1 MVLSIGLDVGSTTAK
16 LVVMEGPKI
25 VHEHYVRH
33 YSDIKNAVLSLLEQV
48 IGLFPGERAALS
60 VSGSSGLSLSRLADV
75 PFVQEV
81 VACTKA
87 IGELLP
93 SCDTAI
99 ELGGEDAKIIYLTGG
114 VEQRMNNACAGG
126 TGAFIDQMAALL
138 QTDPSGLDELA
149 KSHTR
154 IYPIASRCGVFAKSD
169 VQPLLNEGA
178 RREDVAASIFQSIV
192 NQTIAGLACGRKIRG
207 KVAFLGGPLTYLSQ
221 LRARF
226 AETLEL
232 AEEDIL
238 FPERSQYFV
247 AIGSALS
254 AGDDAVL
261 PLAEWRER
269 IAAVDFTSERSE
281 GGDLPRLFESAGD
294 LEEFRARHG
303 KAAAKRGELSS
314 YRGRCYLGID
324 AGSTTT
330 KLVLTGEQDEILY
343 TYYGSNQGNPLKSV
357 SDALK
362 DIYRLLPEGCSI
374 AGAYATGYG
383 EGLIKAALRTDGGE
397 VETVAHYKAAAKFMP
412 EVDFI
417 LDIGGQDMKCIKIR
431 GGVIDSL
438 MLNEACSAG
447 CGSFLESFASALG
460 LGVAEFAQAALQA
473 EKPVNLGSRCT
484 VFMNSKV
491 KQAQK
496 EGASLAELSAGLAYS
511 VIKNALQKVI
521 KIRRFDELGKHII
534 VQGGTFYNEAVLRA
548 FEQLTGRTVIRPDIA
563 GVMGAYGCALLAR
576 EHAPVSGASRLLGPE
591 ELESFTFEVTQGRCG
606 RCGNN
611 CPLTISRFPDRSFHV
626 TGNRCERGAGG
637 KREKNTLPNLMEYK
651 YNRFFD
657 YQPLEEAEAVRGSV
671 GIPRAMNL
679 FENYPFWH
687 AFFTALRYKV
697 VLSPKSD
704 KKLFES
710 GMDTIPSEAVC
721 YPAKMVHGHVQS
733 LLGMGVDFIFY
744 PAVVYEK
751 KEDETADNHFN
762 CPVVASYPEV
772 IRNNMDGLK
781 EKDIPLV
788 SPFLNFDD
796 VSALTKGLARAFPE
810 IPREEIASAVKA
822 GLAEAEAAKNDLRR
836 KGEEALSL
844 LRETGGKGI
853 LLCGHP
859 YHADPEINHGIAE
872 LITGMG
878 LAVLTEDSVCHL
890 AKGESDINIVN
901 QWTYH
906 ARIYRA
912 ARLATER
919 PDLELVQLTS
929 FGCGI
934 DAITGDAV
942 QDILERSGKVYTMI
956 KIDEISNLGAARIR
970 LRSLLAAMR
979 ERDKRETTP
988 PPPAR
993 VEEKRTTFTKDMK
1006 SAYTILAP
1014 QMSPIHFELLERVFQ
1029 DFGYRFKVLEKSGP
1043 ETTEEGLKY
1052 VNNDACYPAIVTI
1065 GQILSALQS
1074 GDYDPDRTAVVMSQT
1089 GGGCRATNYIS
1100 LLRKAL
1106 KDAGLGQIP
1115 VLSLNASGLES
1126 QPGFKIGFK
1135 MINRMFAAACYGD
1148 LLMRL
1153 VNHYRPYESV
1163 PGSAEAL
1170 FRWGMERCKNSLSS
1184 FSVREYKRLCREIA
1198 AEFGQ
1203 LPVTGAVK
1211 PRVGIVGE
1219 ILIKFHPDANNRI
1232 IELIESE
1239 GGEAVMPDFMDFI
1252 FYCIYNPIYRAEQ
1265 FGKSRKLGVINPMLI
1280 SYLELY
1286 RKPVTAALETLGLAH
1301 RDKNIYRLAEKAERL
1316 VSVGNQMGEGWFLT
1330 AEMMDLL
1337 DHGTPNIVCIQP
1349 FACLPN
1355 HITGRGTIKGLK
1367 ELYPAANIA
1376 AIDYDAGVSVV
1387 NQTNRIKLM
1396 MSIARDLGA
1405 VQEHQPPSSG
1415 PQGGRGA
1422 GESGGL
1428 TGKKESAVDTAKP
1441 AVSAFRMN

>member
-1 MVLSIGLDVGSTTAK
+1 MQLRIGLDVGSTTAK
-16 LVVMEGPKI
+16 LVVMEHHSV

-33 YSDIKNAVLSLLEQV
+33 YSDIKKAVLILLDNV
-48 IGLFPGERAALS
+48 IALFPGQKAALS
-60 VSGSSGLSLSRLADV
+60 VSGSSGLSLSRLGGI

-81 VACTKA
+81 IACTKA

-114 VEQRMNNACAGG
+114 IEQRMNNACAGG

-138 QTDPSGLDELA
+138 QTDPGGLDELA
-149 KSHTR
+149 SKHTR

-207 KVAFLGGPLTYLSQ
+207 RVAFLGGPLTYLSQ

-232 AEEDIL
+232 GGEDIL

-254 AGDDAVL
+254 TDDASAL
-261 PLAEWRER
+261 PLTEWRER
-269 IAAVDFTSERSE
+269 IGAVDFAAERSE
-281 GGDLPRLFESAGD
+281 DGDLPPLFRNADELAAFRLRHKEASAD
-294 LEEFRARHG
+294 RSPLA
-303 KAAAKRGELSS
+303 S
-314 YRGRCYLGID
+314 YRGPCYLGID

-330 KLVLTGEQDEILY
+330 KLVLTGSGDEILH
-343 TYYGSNQGNPLKSV
+343 TYYGSNKGNPLQSV
-357 SDALK
+357 TDALK
-362 DIYRLLPEGCSI
+362 EIYGMLPEGCHI

-417 LDIGGQDMKCIKIR
+417 LDIGGQDMKCIRIR
-431 GGVIDSL
+431 DGVIDSL

-447 CGSFLESFASALG
+447 CGSFLESFAAALG
-460 LGVAEFAQAALQA
+460 LGIAEFAEAALQA
-473 EKPVNLGSRCT
+473 EQPVNLGSRCT

-496 EGASLAELSAGLAYS
+496 EGASLSDLSAGLAYS

-548 FEQLTGRTVIRPDIA
+548 FEQLTGRTVVRPDIA
-563 GVMGAYGCALLAR
+563 GVMGAYGCALLAK
-576 EHAPVSGASRLLGPE
+576 ENAPAGAFSRLLGPE
-591 ELESFTFEVTQGRCG
+591 ELEGFTYEVTQGRCG

-637 KREKNTLPNLMEYK
+637 RREKNTLPNLMQYK
-651 YNRFFD
+651 YDRFFR
-657 YQPLEEAEAVRGSV
+657 YEPLQGAGAERGTV

-679 FENYPFWH
+679 FENFPFWQ
-687 AFFTALRYKV
+687 AFFRSLRYKV

-721 YPAKMVHGHVQS
+721 YPAKMAHGHVQS
-733 LLGMGVDFIFY
+733 LLEQGVDFIFY

-751 KEDETADNHFN
+751 KEDLAAHNHYN

-781 EKDIPLV
+781 EKGIPLV
-788 SPFLNFDD
+788 SPFLTFDD
-796 VSALTKGLARAFPE
+796 IPALTRGLAKTFPD
-810 IPREEIASAVKA
+810 IPKDEIAAAVKA
-822 GLAEAEAAKNDLRR
+822 GLAEADTAKNDLRR
-836 KGEEALSL
+836 KGEETLAYLSENGL
-844 LRETGGKGI
+844 KGI
-853 LLCGHP
+853 LLSGHP
-859 YHADPEINHGIAE
+859 YHADPEINHGIAD

-878 LAVLTEDSVCHL
+878 LAVLTEDSLCHL
-890 AKGESDINIVN
+890 DQGENDIHVVN

-912 ARLATER
+912 ARVAASR
-919 PDLELVQLTS
+919 PELELVQLTS

-934 DAITGDAV
+934 DAIICDGV
-942 QDILERSGKVYTMI
+942 QEILERRGKVYTMI

-979 ERDKRETTP
+979 ERDKKEAEP
-988 PPPAR
+988 HP
-993 VEEKRTTFTKDMK
+993 VIEEPGRALFTKEMR

-1014 QMSPIHFELLERVFQ
+1014 QMSPIHFELFERVFR
-1029 DFGYRFKVLEKSGP
+1029 DFGYRLKVLEKAGP
-1043 ETTEEGLKY
+1043 EETEEGLKY

-1074 GDYDPDRTAVVMSQT
+1074 GDYDPDRTAVIMSQT

-1100 LLRKAL
+1100 LLRKGL

-1115 VLSLNASGLES
+1115 VLSLNVSGLES

-1153 VNHYRPYESV
+1153 LYRYRPYEQI

-1170 FRWGMERCKNSLSS
+1170 FRRAMERCKDSLSS
-1184 FSVREYKRLCREIA
+1184 FSFREYKRVCREIA
-1198 AEFGQ
+1198 ADFGR
-1203 LPVTGAVK
+1203 LPVTNAVK

-1232 IELIESE
+1232 IDLIEAE
-1239 GGEAVMPDFMDFI
+1239 GGEAVMPDFLDFI

-1280 SYLELY
+1280 SYLEMY
-1286 RKPVTAALETLGLAH
+1286 RKPVTAALETVGLAN
-1301 RDKNIYRLAEKAERL
+1301 RDKNIYRLAEKAQRL

-1337 DHGTPNIVCIQP
+1337 DHGTSNIVCIQP

-1355 HITGRGTIKGLK
+1355 HITGRGTMKGLK

-1396 MSIARDLGA
+1396 MSIAKDLQPGGA
-1405 VQEHQPPSSG
+1405 LLRHSSG
-1415 PQGGRGA
+1415 SRDGNGPAEHPDGNTDGV
-1422 GESGGL
+1422 
-1428 TGKKESAVDTAKP
+1428 KESELQP
-1441 AVSAFRMN
+1441 AVSAFIRL